1 MRLGRAVIA
10 VVLAAVGCA
19 AVAADTYPSRAVK
32 IVVPFSAGGPADV
45 YARYL
50 AERLQAAMGQAFVI
64 ENRPGGGSVIGTDV
78 VAKSAPDGYTL
89 LLMSNTHTVNESLMP
104 NKPFVLMR
112 DFTAVAP
119 INYSD
124 LVLVV
129 NPAVPAKTLPELL
142 ALAKAQ
148 PGKLNYASSGPG
160 TPYHMAGELFKAMA
174 GLDIVHVPYKES
186 SGARTGVLGGQVE
199 MMFDA
204 VTVMNEHVKAGKVRA
219 LATSGKARSA
229 VMPDVPTLAEAGVP
243 GYDAVIWLGLIAP
256 KSTPPEI
263 VTRLNAEITKIVS
276 RSDVQ
281 ADWAKQGAV
290 AMTMTPAAFERYLAD
305 DIVKWERIVKLS
317 GARPDR

>member
-1 MRLGRAVIA
+1 MRVVRVVIA
-10 VVLAAVGCA
+10 VLLAAFGCGA
-19 AVAADTYPSRAVK
+19 AAETYPSRPVK

-45 YARYL
+45 YARFL
-50 AERLQAAMGQAFVI
+50 AERLQGAMGQPFVV
-64 ENRPGGGSVIGTDV
+64 ENRPGGGSVIGTDI

-89 LLMSNTHTVNESLMP
+89 LLMSNTHTINESLMP
-104 NKPFVLMR
+104 SKPFVLMR

-129 NPAVPAKTLPELL
+129 NPAVPAKTLAELI

-219 LATSGKARSA
+219 LATSGKARST
-229 VMPDVPTLAEAGVP
+229 VMPDVPTLSEAGVP

-256 KSTPPEI
+256 KATPPDI

-276 RSDVQ
+276 RPDVQ
-281 ADWAKQGAV
+281 AEWARQGAV
-290 AMTMTPAAFERYLAD
+290 AMAMTPAAFERYLAD

>member
-1 MRLGRAVIA
+1 MRVVRVVIA
-10 VVLAAVGCA
+10 VLLAAFGCGA
-19 AVAADTYPSRAVK
+19 AAETYPSRPVK

-45 YARYL
+45 YARFL
-50 AERLQAAMGQAFVI
+50 AERLQGAMGQPFVV
-64 ENRPGGGSVIGTDV
+64 ENRPGGGSVIGTDI

-89 LLMSNTHTVNESLMP
+89 LLMSNTHTINESLMP
-104 NKPFVLMR
+104 SKPFVLMR

-129 NPAVPAKTLPELL
+129 NPAVPAKTLAELI

-219 LATSGKARSA
+219 LATSGKTRSA

-256 KSTPPEI
+256 KGTPPEI
-263 VTRLNAEITKIVS
+263 VARLNAEITKIVS
-276 RSDVQ
+276 RPDVQ

-290 AMTMTPAAFERYLAD
+290 AMTMAPAAFERYLAD
-305 DIVKWERIVKLS
+305 DIVKWEHIVKLS